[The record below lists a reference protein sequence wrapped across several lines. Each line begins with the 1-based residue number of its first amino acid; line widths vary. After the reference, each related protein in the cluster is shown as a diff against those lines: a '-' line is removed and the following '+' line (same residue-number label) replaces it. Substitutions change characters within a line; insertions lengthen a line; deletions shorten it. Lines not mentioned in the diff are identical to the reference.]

1 MKITP
6 EGELVEDVIDLNLEN
21 KELLANL
28 PSAGSNSMVSNS
40 GLPSSMSTVVNS
52 LPQMP
57 NSPMQ
62 LRIASPVLPNQHA
75 MNQKSNLSTHGMQA
89 TGIQNPGMQS
99 VGIGNS
105 VLNTPLVLQP
115 LGPSNS
121 GMGQTMIP
129 IQGIPQAVMPNQG
142 MINPNMGPA
151 GVPSG
156 GMGIPGFPTGGNL
169 PGMSNA
175 NVANSSLFMG
185 PNIGQS
191 NSNAVSPLEILWND
205 NASITTDY

>member
-1 MKITP
+1 MKLTS
-6 EGELVEDVIDLNLEN
+6 EGGLVEDVIDLNLESN
-21 KELLANL
+21 EMLANL
-28 PSAGSNSMVSNS
+28 PPPGTNSMVSNS
-40 GLPSSMSTVVNS
+40 GLPAGMSTVVSS

-57 NSPMQ
+57 NPPMQ

-75 MNQKSNLSTHGMQA
+75 MNQNPNLSTHGMQA

-105 VLNTPLVLQP
+105 VLNTSLVLPP
-115 LGPSNS
+115 LGPSSS
-121 GMGQTMIP
+121 GIGQNMIP
-129 IQGIPQAVMPNQG
+129 IQGIAQAVLPNQG
-142 MINPNMGPA
+142 MINPNMGAA
-151 GVPSG
+151 GVPAG

-185 PNIGQS
+185 PNMGQ
-191 NSNAVSPLEILWND
+191 NNNNAVSPFKYYGMTMLG
-205 NASITTDY
+205 YHR

>member
-1 MKITP
+1 MKLTS

-40 GLPSSMSTVVNS
+40 GLPSGMSTVVTS
-52 LPQMP
+52 MPQMP
-57 NSPMQ
+57 INPMQ
-62 LRIASPVLPNQHA
+62 LRIASPAFPNQHA
-75 MNQKSNLSTHGMQA
+75 MNQKPNLSTHGMQV

-105 VLNTPLVLQP
+105 VLNTSLVLQP
-115 LGPSNS
+115 LGPSSS
-121 GMGQTMIP
+121 GMGPTMIP

-142 MINPNMGPA
+142 MINPNMTAA
-151 GVPSG
+151 GVSSG
-156 GMGIPGFPTGGNL
+156 GMGIPGFPTSGNL
-169 PGMSNA
+169 PVMSNA

-185 PNIGQS
+185 PNIGQNSS
-191 NSNAVSPLEILWND
+191 NPVSSFQIL
-205 NASITTDY
+205 